1 MENKPRFLTI
11 LIVAA
16 AITLAGVALA
26 GGMGGGM
33 GSGGGMGNG
42 QGMGGGGH
50 MMGNDSY
57 MNSPNY
63 RQPTAPRSFQRQDE
77 RETEKLRAEIQE
89 RKQELSDLF
98 RQEPRNEQL
107 IDKKIEELS
116 HLQTELDR
124 QAGDY

>member
-1 MENKPRFLTI
+1 MKNKPMLLSIFI
-11 LIVAA
+11 AAA
-16 AITLAGVALA
+16 AIILSGAALA

-33 GSGGGMGNG
+33 GGGSGMS
-42 QGMGGGGH
+42 GGGH
-50 MMGNDSY
+50 MMGNDAY
-57 MNSPNY
+57 MYSPDY
-63 RQPTAPRSFQRQDE
+63 RQSPAPRSFQRRDE
-77 RETEKLRAEIQE
+77 RGNEKLRAEIQE

-98 RQEPRNEQL
+98 RQEPRDEQL